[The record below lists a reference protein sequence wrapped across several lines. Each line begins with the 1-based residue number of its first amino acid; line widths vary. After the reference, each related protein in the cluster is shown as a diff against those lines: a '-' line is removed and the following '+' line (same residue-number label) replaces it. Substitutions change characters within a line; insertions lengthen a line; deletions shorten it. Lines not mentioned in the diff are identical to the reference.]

1 MEKLELIDR
10 KSEEQLLGG
19 WHRITTNTLVKI
31 IRMLILRHNKMV
43 CVVNQLIEESNKKKE
58 I

>member
-1 MEKLELIDR
+1 MKKLELIDR

-31 IRMLILRHNKMV
+31 IRMLILRHNKMA
-43 CVVNQLIEESNKKKE
+43 CVVNELIDERNKSKK
-58 I
+58 